1 VAPFVGLDML
11 AAGMVVLAV
20 LVFAAMLG
28 FIVVC
33 DRV

>member
-1 VAPFVGLDML
+1 ML